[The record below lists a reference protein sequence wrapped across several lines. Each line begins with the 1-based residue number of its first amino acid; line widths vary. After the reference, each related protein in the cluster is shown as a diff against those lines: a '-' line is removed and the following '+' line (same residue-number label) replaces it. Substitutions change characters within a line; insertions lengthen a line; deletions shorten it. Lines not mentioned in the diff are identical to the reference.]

1 MNKADLIAQVAE
13 ETGLSKAL
21 AENAINSFT
30 GAVSQSLA
38 EGDAVTLIGFGTFSV
53 IERSARNGRNPQTG
67 ATIKIAAKRVP
78 KFTAGKALK
87 ESVDKPAKKKKK

>member
-13 ETGLSKAL
+13 EAGLTKVQ

-38 EGDAVTLIGFGTFSV
+38 DGDAVTLVGFGTFSV
-53 IERSARNGRNPQTG
+53 SERAARTGRNPQTG
-67 ATIKIAAKRVP
+67 ATLKIAARRVP